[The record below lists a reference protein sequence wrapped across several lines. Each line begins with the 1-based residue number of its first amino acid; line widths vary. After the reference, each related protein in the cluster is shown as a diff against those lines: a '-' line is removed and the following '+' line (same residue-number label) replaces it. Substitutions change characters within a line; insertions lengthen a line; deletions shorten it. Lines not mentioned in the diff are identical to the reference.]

1 MKKFLDKYNTVIFDM
16 DGVITSEENYW
27 NSAALVVREV
37 LTSFCAPLSE
47 GGGLRSP
54 SRAPLAEGGCL
65 RSPSRSPLSEGG
77 CPKGREEFDP
87 VAMSADV
94 ARIRREVFCDDRLI
108 TLLKGRGVNSNWDL
122 GYVTV
127 LIALILGTHDSEK
140 ILEYAD
146 TLSDN
151 ILDEYDRLAE
161 EAARAVYGTEYS
173 QNCSTVLCADG
184 EGEPRTASPSLS
196 SPSFSAGLQANPDA
210 SVRPPSCGCAG
221 KVPDRGWGVFA
232 RNGELWRDMRD
243 CFQEWF
249 LGDELFLKTFGKQP
263 RNPGK
268 PGLIKSERPLIPMDK
283 LKTMLSELSK
293 TKRVCT
299 GTGRPYNELIA
310 PLSQWGITELFAPD
324 GLSNYDHVA
333 AAEAKTGET
342 LTKPHPYMF
351 LKALY
356 GTDYDDLRLINGD
369 YDRREIKKALIVGD
383 AGADI
388 LAAHAMGADFCAVL
402 TGVQGK
408 AARGYFEDLGA
419 EYILDSAAELI

>member
-37 LTSFCAPLSE
+37 LTSFRTQGDGSPVFAGEHSE
-47 GGGLRSP
+47 NRPRCVL
-54 SRAPLAEGGCL
+54 PLA
-65 RSPSRSPLSEGG
+65 PA
-77 CPKGREEFDP
+77 
-87 VAMSADV
+87 AMSADV

-127 LIALILGTHDSEK
+127 LIALILGTDDSEK
-140 ILEYAD
+140 ILAYAD

-151 ILDEYDRLAE
+151 ILDEYDRLAA
-161 EAARAVYGTEYS
+161 EAAG
-173 QNCSTVLCADG
+173 ADSHNI
-184 EGEPRTASPSLS
+184 T
-196 SPSFSAGLQANPDA
+196 DA
-210 SVRPPSCGCAG
+210 
-221 KVPDRGWGVFA
+221 DYFA
-232 RNGELWRDMRD
+232 RNGELWCDMRD

-263 RNPGK
+263 KTPGK
-268 PGLIKSERPLIPMDK
+268 PGLIKSEQPIIPMDK
-283 LKTMLSELSK
+283 LKTMLSELSE

-299 GTGRPYNELIA
+299 GTGRPYNELIS
-310 PLSQWGITELFAPD
+310 PLSQWGITGLFAPD
-324 GLSNYDHVA
+324 GLSNYDHVT
-333 AAEAKTGET
+333 AAEARTGMT

-356 GTDYDDLRLINGD
+356 GTDYDDVRLINGD
-369 YDRREIKKALIVGD
+369 YDRSAIKKALVVGD

-408 AARGYFEDLGA
+408 AARGYFEELGA

>member
-1 MKKFLDKYNTVIFDM
+1 M

-27 NSAALVVREV
+27 NCAALVVREV
-37 LTSFCAPLSE
+37 LTGDRYFGTESIDAA
-47 GGGLRSP
+47 G
-54 SRAPLAEGGCL
+54 
-65 RSPSRSPLSEGG
+65 
-77 CPKGREEFDP
+77 
-87 VAMSADV
+87 MSADV
-94 ARIRREVFCDDRLI
+94 ARIRREVFCSDRLI

-127 LIALILGTHDSEK
+127 LIALILGTDDSER

-146 TLSDN
+146 TLSGN
-151 ILDEYDRLAE
+151 ILVEYDRLAE
-161 EAARAVYGTEYS
+161 EAEKRA
-173 QNCSTVLCADG
+173 QPDG
-184 EGEPRTASPSLS
+184 K
-196 SPSFSAGLQANPDA
+196 Q
-210 SVRPPSCGCAG
+210 
-221 KVPDRGWGVFA
+221 RGFFT
-232 RNGELWRDMRD
+232 RNGELWCAMRD

-249 LGDELFLKTFGKQP
+249 LGDELFTATFGKQP
-263 RNPGK
+263 RTYGK
-268 PGLIKSERPLIPMDK
+268 PGLIKSEQPVIPVDK
-283 LKTMLSELSK
+283 LKKMLTVLSE

-299 GTGRPYNELIA
+299 GTGRPYNELIV
-310 PLSQWGITELFAPD
+310 PLSQWGITGLFAPD

-333 AAEAKTGET
+333 AAEARTGQT

-356 GTDYDDLRLINGD
+356 GTDYDDIRLINGD
-369 YDRREIKKALIVGD
+369 YDRSVIKKALIVGD